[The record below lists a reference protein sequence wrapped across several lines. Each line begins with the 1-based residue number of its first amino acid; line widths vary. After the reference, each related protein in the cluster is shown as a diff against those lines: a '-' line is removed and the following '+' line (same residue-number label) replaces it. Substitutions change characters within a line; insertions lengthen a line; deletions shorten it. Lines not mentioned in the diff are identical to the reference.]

1 MRKNLDEFY
10 VGYHERMPPA
20 TGVFFKKIIAGL
32 LLLVAI
38 CAFVLASG
46 QSAFY
51 PSIFEF
57 GVERTF
63 EGIIVEQPYPVLLM
77 QPSGANQNGD
87 ATSSRIYLVA
97 FGKFGAA
104 GRVAGMAGQK
114 VRLRGSLIYRDGE
127 TMIEIADSPIERIS
141 GEITHGASF
150 VKGPGAG
157 VSMGELTAVGEIVDS
172 KCFLGVM
179 NPGNLKTHKACAIR
193 CISGGI
199 PPVFVVKTAD
209 GPAKYFLLVSEDG
222 KAVNQ
227 QVLSM
232 IAEPVK
238 ITGALEQHGD
248 MYFLRADPANYVLQ

>member
-87 ATSSRIYLVA
+87 ATSSGFIWWRSA
-97 FGKFGAA
+97 
-104 GRVAGMAGQK
+104 
-114 VRLRGSLIYRDGE
+114 SL
-127 TMIEIADSPIERIS
+127 AQ
-141 GEITHGASF
+141 
-150 VKGPGAG
+150 PGVWPEWLA
-157 VSMGELTAVGEIVDS
+157 
-172 KCFLGVM
+172 K
-179 NPGNLKTHKACAIR
+179 R
-193 CISGGI
+193 CGC
-199 PPVFVVKTAD
+199 
-209 GPAKYFLLVSEDG
+209 
-222 KAVNQ
+222 
-227 QVLSM
+227 
-232 IAEPVK
+232 
-238 ITGALEQHGD
+238 GD
-248 MYFLRADPANYVLQ
+248 R